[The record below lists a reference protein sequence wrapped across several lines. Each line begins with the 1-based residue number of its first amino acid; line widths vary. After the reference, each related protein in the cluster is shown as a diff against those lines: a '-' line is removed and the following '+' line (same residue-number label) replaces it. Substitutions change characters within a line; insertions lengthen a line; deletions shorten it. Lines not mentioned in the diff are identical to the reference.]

1 MKVVILAGGFGTRL
15 TEETSMR
22 PKPMIDI
29 GGQPLLL
36 HIMKIYSAA
45 GFDDFIICL
54 GYMGYYIKEYFSNY
68 ELHRNDVTYD
78 FRTGQTEYLNKVT
91 ENWRVTLVD
100 TGLETMTGGRL
111 KRVREFLGRETF
123 MMTYGDGV
131 ADLDLQA
138 LLAFHKKHGR
148 SATVTAV
155 QPPGRFG
162 VLEMSSGDEVA
173 AFREKPEDEIGWIN
187 GGFFVLEPAVLD
199 LIDGDDTVWERAPMV
214 ELAQSNQLVAYR
226 HRGFWQPVDTLRDKQ
241 TLEAIW
247 SSGKAP
253 WRKWP

>member
-36 HIMKIYSAA
+36 HIMKLYSAY
-45 GFDDFIICL
+45 GFHDFIVCL

-68 ELHRNDVTYD
+68 ALHRSDVTYD
-78 FRTGQTEYLNKVT
+78 FGTGQAEYFNKVT

-100 TGLETMTGGRL
+100 TGLTTMTGGRL
-111 KRVREFLGRETF
+111 KRVREILGQETF
-123 MMTYGDGV
+123 MMTYGDGL
-131 ADLDLQA
+131 ADINLQT
-138 LLAFHKKHGR
+138 LLAFHKRHGR

-162 VLEMSSGDEVA
+162 VLEMAGGDMVTE
-173 AFREKPEDEIGWIN
+173 FREKPEDEIGWIN
-187 GGFFVLEPAVLD
+187 GGYFVLEPAVID
-199 LIDGDDTVWERAPMV
+199 LIDGDETIWERAPMV
-214 ELAQSNQLVAYR
+214 ELTHSKQLMAYR

-247 SSGKAP
+247 NAGNAP
-253 WRKWP
+253 WQKRP